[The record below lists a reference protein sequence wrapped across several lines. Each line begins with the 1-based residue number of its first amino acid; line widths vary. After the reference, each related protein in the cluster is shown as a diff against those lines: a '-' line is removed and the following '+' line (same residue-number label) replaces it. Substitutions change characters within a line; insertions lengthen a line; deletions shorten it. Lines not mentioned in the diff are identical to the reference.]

1 VAVTNEE
8 EFKAWLEGQP
18 REVCVAIAYRAALRV
33 LPLWTD
39 IDRKGFAESLHL
51 ANLRA
56 VLTAGVAVL
65 NPDSVR
71 RIAEV
76 VASEAVAYGDYPA
89 YAACSAAA
97 QDTAKDAAA
106 EAALVLDVIQR
117 SGDAPADADS
127 SLAAIFCDTE
137 LPARSL
143 LITPIV
149 VHEVMRETIQ
159 RRTQAPG
166 YPLSL
171 RGPWAFWATWYDRAM
186 AGDPLPWDLQ
196 EQIAL
201 IPNEIWE
208 TGPEAVAKE
217 IERIEAEF
225 ELRHRIA
232 DFEADQAQLERKRFG
247 IGGNNPPVEIDDP
260 ETCAQVVVI
269 WESIAGLKEEVNAE
283 KPDAKRVATL
293 IERLSAALR
302 VVFVWC
308 GRKMDLAVDTTIKWG
323 IPAAAGGYF
332 YANPYKAEAVLKAAQ
347 DWLPFLAP

>member
-1 VAVTNEE
+1 
-8 EFKAWLEGQP
+8 
-18 REVCVAIAYRAALRV
+18 
-33 LPLWTD
+33 
-39 IDRKGFAESLHL
+39 
-51 ANLRA
+51 
-56 VLTAGVAVL
+56 
-65 NPDSVR
+65 
-71 RIAEV
+71 
-76 VASEAVAYGDYPA
+76 
-89 YAACSAAA
+89 
-97 QDTAKDAAA
+97 
-106 EAALVLDVIQR
+106 
-117 SGDAPADADS
+117 
-127 SLAAIFCDTE
+127 
-137 LPARSL
+137 
-143 LITPIV
+143 
-149 VHEVMRETIQ
+149 MRETIQ